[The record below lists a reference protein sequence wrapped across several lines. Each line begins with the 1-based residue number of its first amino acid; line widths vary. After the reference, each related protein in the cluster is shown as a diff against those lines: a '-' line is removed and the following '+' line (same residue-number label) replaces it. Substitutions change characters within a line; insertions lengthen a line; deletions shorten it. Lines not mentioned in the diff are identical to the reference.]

1 MCEHIDAGA
10 GFKGNPVEFMPV
22 DVEKTEICY
31 CNQRNFDISEFY
43 LERIRT
49 VGTAFCA
56 FLDIFH
62 LKLNVEN
69 VVEFKSD
76 EGAAGETD
84 FVESVVAVAVNLR
97 GDAAEREAA
106 VEGLGFSRNAEKSKD
121 KS

>member
-1 MCEHIDAGA
+1 
-10 GFKGNPVEFMPV
+10 
-22 DVEKTEICY
+22 
-31 CNQRNFDISEFY
+31 
-43 LERIRT
+43 
-49 VGTAFCA
+49 
-56 FLDIFH
+56 LDIFH